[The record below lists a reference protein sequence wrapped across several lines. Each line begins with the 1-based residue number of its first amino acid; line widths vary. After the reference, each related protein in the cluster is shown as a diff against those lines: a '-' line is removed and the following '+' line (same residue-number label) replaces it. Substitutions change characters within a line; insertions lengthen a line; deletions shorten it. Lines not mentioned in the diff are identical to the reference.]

1 MTERIEIRADSRL
14 VAALDR
20 ATAGQMVSRSAYVRM
35 ALLDRLRR
43 DAASRRAR
51 RRPPMPDFDAEAAK
65 IGPDFKQ
72 RQARLNEAL
81 FAKASTAEGFRTLEQ
96 LLGTQP
102 KPAPVKVLPASL
114 AKQSERCRPPDPSR
128 ATKT

>member
-43 DAASRRAR
+43 DGCEPTRA
-51 RRPPMPDFDAEAAK
+51 E
-65 IGPDFKQ
+65 
-72 RQARLNEAL
+72 E
-81 FAKASTAEGFRTLEQ
+81 TAH
-96 LLGTQP
+96 
-102 KPAPVKVLPASL
+102 A
-114 AKQSERCRPPDPSR
+114 
-128 ATKT
+128 